1 MDWGYRTGM
10 CTLLYVEWRVNWGLL
25 YSRGNSPQYPVINY
39 MGKELKKRKKKKQTS
54 PHVVNKHEKA
64 RKKKIP

>member
-1 MDWGYRTGM
+1 
-10 CTLLYVEWRVNWGLL
+10 
-25 YSRGNSPQYPVINY
+25 